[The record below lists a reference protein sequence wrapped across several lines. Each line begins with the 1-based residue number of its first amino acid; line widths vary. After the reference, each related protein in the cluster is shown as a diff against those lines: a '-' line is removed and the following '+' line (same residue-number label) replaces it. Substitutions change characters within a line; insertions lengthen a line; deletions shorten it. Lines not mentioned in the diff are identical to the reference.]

1 MLMRDTEIS
10 AAVNGGQIGIIPFE
24 PGKLQGASYDLSLGG
39 EALVSHSDEKI
50 VLEPKSS
57 VLLHLEPGAF
67 ALVLT
72 KELLKFPMDVAGV
85 IGMRSSLAGKG
96 LILLSGMQIDPG
108 FEGHL
113 RFGLYNASPRRITLD
128 YDYELCMIEFHKLSG
143 PVSKALAPNPDLI
156 RGRIPEA
163 DRDFLNSLETTSL
176 SDLSKN
182 MQALTQNVSA
192 LSSEVSTLFKFIV
205 PIGLAILTAVIIG
218 ALKLM
223 FFAK

>member
-1 MLMRDTEIS
+1 MLMRDTEIQE
-10 AAVNGGQIGIIPFE
+10 AVNSGQIGITPFE

-57 VLLHLEPGAF
+57 TLLHLEPGAF

-72 KELLKFPMDVAGV
+72 KELLKFPMNVAGV
-85 IGMRSSLAGKG
+85 IGMRSALARKG
-96 LILLSGMQIDPG
+96 LMLLAGMQIDPG

-143 PVSKALAPNPDLI
+143 PVSKAVTPNPDLI
-156 RGRIPEA
+156 RGRIPES

-182 MQALTQNVSA
+182 MQTLTQNVSK
-192 LSSEVSTLFKFIV
+192 LSTEMGTLFKFIV
-205 PIGLAILTAVIIG
+205 PVGLGILVAVILG
-218 ALKLM
+218 AFKLL
-223 FFAK
+223 FFK

>member
-1 MLMRDTEIS
+1 MLMRDKDIS
-10 AAVNGGQIGIIPFE
+10 EAVKAGTIGITPFDGE
-24 PGKLQGASYDLSLGG
+24 KLQGASYDLSLGG
-39 EALVSHSDEKI
+39 EALVSHSDVKI
-50 VLEPKSS
+50 ILEPNSS
-57 VLLHLEPGAF
+57 TLLHLEPGAF

-72 KELLKFPMDVAGV
+72 KELLKFPRDVVGV
-85 IGMRSSLAGKG
+85 IGMRSALARKG
-96 LILLSGMQIDPG
+96 LILLAGMQIDPG

-128 YDYELCMIEFHKLSG
+128 YDYELCMIEFHKLTG
-143 PVSKALAPNPDLI
+143 PVNKVIAPNPDLL
-156 RGRIPEA
+156 RGRIPES

-182 MQALTQNVSA
+182 MQVLTQNVSK

-205 PIGLAILTAVIIG
+205 PVGLAILIAVIIG